1 MMGRRLL
8 LLVAVLMGLTALA
21 ASIAPR
27 DTGTDEP
34 PTPPGRPGTAVEPTT
49 TPELS
54 RAAPA
59 PESEDVVEETLSAA
73 KGASP
78 VRVRARP
85 GQMVVLEVQGTPKL
99 FDEVALTGLD
109 RVEAI
114 APEAP
119 ARFEMYMDQP
129 GRYEIRLL
137 QENRRLGELL
147 VRE

>member
-34 PTPPGRPGTAVEPTT
+34 PTPPGRPGTVVEPSA
-49 TPELS
+49 TPEL
-54 RAAPA
+54 APA
-59 PESEDVVEETLSAA
+59 TPSTEEGVVEETLSAA

-85 GQMVVLEVQGTPKL
+85 GQTVQLEVQGDV
-99 FDEVALTGLD
+99 FDEVVLTGLD

-119 ARFEMYMDQP
+119 AHFELYMDQP

>member
-21 ASIAPR
+21 ASVAPR
-27 DTGTDEP
+27 DTGEP
-34 PTPPGRPGTAVEPTT
+34 ASPPERPGTAVAPTT
-49 TPELS
+49 TPELAP
-54 RAAPA
+54 AAPA
-59 PESEDVVEETLSAA
+59 PGEDVIEETLSAA
-73 KGASP
+73 EGASP

-85 GQMVVLEVQGTPKL
+85 GQILELQVQGKV
-99 FDEVALTGLD
+99 FDEVVLTGLD

-119 ARFEMYMDQP
+119 ARFELYLDQP
-129 GRYEIRLL
+129 GRFEIRLL
-137 QENRRLGELL
+137 QANRRLGELL

>member
-34 PTPPGRPGTAVEPTT
+34 PTPPGRPGTVVEPSA
-49 TPELS
+49 TPELAP
-54 RAAPA
+54 AAPSTD
-59 PESEDVVEETLSAA
+59 EEGVVEETLSAA

-85 GQMVVLEVQGTPKL
+85 GQTVILQVQGNVL
-99 FDEVALTGLD
+99 DEVVLTGLD
-109 RVEAI
+109 RVDAI
-114 APEAP
+114 SPEAP

-129 GRYEIRLL
+129 GRFEIRLL

>member
-34 PTPPGRPGTAVEPTT
+34 PTPPGRPGTVVEPSATS
-49 TPELS
+49 ELEP
-54 RAAPA
+54 ATPA

-73 KGASP
+73 KGASQ

-85 GQMVVLEVQGTPKL
+85 GQTVVLEVQGDL
-99 FDEVALTGLD
+99 FDEVVLTGLD

-137 QENRRLGELL
+137 QEDRRLGELL

>member
-34 PTPPGRPGTAVEPTT
+34 STPPGRPGVVEPTT
-49 TPELS
+49 TPES
-54 RAAPA
+54 ESAAPA
-59 PESEDVVEETLSAA
+59 PEEEDVVEETLSAA

-85 GQMVVLEVQGTPKL
+85 GQTVILEVQGDVL
-99 FDEVALTGLD
+99 DEVALTGLD

-119 ARFEMYMDQP
+119 ARFEMYVDQP

-137 QENRRLGELL
+137 EQNRRLGELL

>member
-21 ASIAPR
+21 ASVAPR

-34 PTPPGRPGTAVEPTT
+34 AKPPGRTGTVVEPTT
-49 TPELS
+49 TPEL
-54 RAAPA
+54 APA
-59 PESEDVVEETLSAA
+59 ARAPTDEDVVEETLSAA
-73 KGASP
+73 AGASP

-85 GQMVVLEVQGTPKL
+85 GQTVKLEVHGGKTL
-99 FDEVALTGLD
+99 FDEVVLTGLD
-109 RVEAI
+109 RVESI

-119 ARFEMYMDQP
+119 ARFEIYMDQP
-129 GRYEIRLL
+129 GRFEIRLV
-137 QENRRLGELL
+137 EADRRLGELL

>member
-27 DTGTDEP
+27 NTGTDEP
-34 PTPPGRPGTAVEPTT
+34 STPPGRPGTVVAPTT
-49 TPELS
+49 TPELGP
-54 RAAPA
+54 AAPA
-59 PESEDVVEETLSAA
+59 PADEDVVEEKLSAA
-73 KGASP
+73 EGASP

-85 GQMVVLEVQGTPKL
+85 GQTVKLEVRGGATL
-99 FDEVALTGLD
+99 FDEVVLAGLD

-119 ARFEMYMDQP
+119 AHFEIYMDQP
-129 GRYEIRLL
+129 GRFEIRLVDAD
-137 QENRRLGELL
+137 RRLGELL

>member
-34 PTPPGRPGTAVEPTT
+34 PAPPGRQGTVVEPTT
-49 TPELS
+49 TPQLEP
-54 RAAPA
+54 AAPA
-59 PESEDVVEETLSAA
+59 PEEEGVVTETLSAA
-73 KGASP
+73 EGASP
-78 VRVRARP
+78 VRVHARP
-85 GQMVVLEVQGTPKL
+85 GQTVQLEVQGGPEL
-99 FDEVALTGLD
+99 FDEVVLIGLD

-119 ARFEMYMDQP
+119 ARFEMYMDEP
-129 GRYEIRLL
+129 GRFEIRLL
-137 QENRRLGELL
+137 QADRRLGELL

>member
-27 DTGTDEP
+27 ENGTDAP
-34 PTPPGRPGTAVEPTT
+34 ATPPARPGAAVEPTA
-49 TPELS
+49 TPQTEA
-54 RAAPA
+54 AAPA
-59 PESEDVVEETLSAA
+59 PEEDVVEETLSAA
-73 KGASP
+73 QGASP

-85 GQMVVLEVQGTPKL
+85 GQTVKLEVQGRL
-99 FDEVALTGLD
+99 FDEVVLTGLD
-109 RVEAI
+109 RAEAI

-119 ARFEMYMDQP
+119 ARFELYMDRP
-129 GRYEIRLL
+129 GRFEIRLL
-137 QENRRLGELL
+137 EADRRLGELL

>member
-34 PTPPGRPGTAVEPTT
+34 PTAPGRPGTVVEPTV
-49 TPELS
+49 TPEAPA
-54 RAAPA
+54 AAPA
-59 PESEDVVEETLSAA
+59 PEEDVIEETLSAA
-73 KGASP
+73 AGASP

-85 GQMVVLEVQGTPKL
+85 GQTVKLEVQGQI
-99 FDEVALTGLD
+99 FDEVVLTGLD

-129 GRYEIRLL
+129 GRFEIRLL
-137 QENRRLGELL
+137 GADRRLGELL

>member
-21 ASIAPR
+21 ASVAPR

-34 PTPPGRPGTAVEPTT
+34 PTQSGRPGAVAEPTT
-49 TPELS
+49 TPQLGPAS
-54 RAAPA
+54 PA
-59 PESEDVVEETLSAA
+59 PEEGVVEQTLSTTE
-73 KGASP
+73 GASP
-78 VRVRARP
+78 VRVHARP
-85 GQMVVLEVQGTPKL
+85 GQTVKLEVRGPV
-99 FDEVALTGLD
+99 FDEVVLTDLE

-119 ARFEMYMDQP
+119 ARFELFVDRP
-129 GRYEIRLL
+129 GRFEIRLL
-137 QENRRLGELL
+137 GADRRLGELL